1 MPSIKDEKKSMVEQ
15 VAREILIKTKRKIF
29 SQNLGNNST
38 TFVGNGLDFSELR
51 EYYFGDDVRK
61 INWKATAKAQR
72 PYINLFTEEREL
84 NIVLAFM
91 TGGAI
96 SFGSKRIK
104 QELMTEVFA
113 LLGFSAMKNGDT
125 ITSLA
130 FSSKE
135 EYHRRATKSINALHE
150 IVPNLLDLES
160 LGKEVDYEELSTYL
174 LGRVKQKS
182 VVFLI
187 GDFFEEVDLTLLS
200 AKHEV
205 YAIVVRDKFEE
216 QPKLRGMID
225 LIDPRSM
232 GSSTFNFNQ
241 KMIDEYTEV
250 IKQKDKK
257 LYEHFMG
264 HHIRYT
270 KVYTDEDP
278 YFKLNNLV
286 R

>member
-1 MPSIKDEKKSMVEQ
+1 MQESKKNIIDS

-61 INWKATAKAQR
+61 INWKATAKVQR

-84 NIVLAFM
+84 NIVIAFM
-91 TGGAI
+91 TGGGI

-104 QELMTEVFA
+104 QELMTEVYA
-113 LLGFSAMKNGDT
+113 LLAFSAMKNGDNVT
-125 ITSLA
+125 TLA
-130 FSSKE
+130 FSNKE

-150 IVPNLLDLES
+150 VVPKLLSLDS
-160 LGKEVDYEELSTYL
+160 LGKEVDYEAFSSYM
-174 LGRVKQKS
+174 LGSVKQKS
-182 VVFLI
+182 IVFVV
-187 GDFFEEVDLTLLS
+187 GDFYEELDLTLLS

-205 YAIVVRDKFEE
+205 YAVVVRDKFEE
-216 QPKLRGMID
+216 EPQLMGMLD
-225 LIDPRSM
+225 LIDPNSM
-232 GSSTFNFNQ
+232 ASSGFEFNK
-241 KMIDEYTEV
+241 KMLKEYKEV
-250 IKQKDKK
+250 IEKKDKK

-264 HHIRYT
+264 HHIRYV
-270 KVYTDEDP
+270 KIYTDEEP

>member
-1 MPSIKDEKKSMVEQ
+1 MQEDIVSR

-61 INWKATAKAQR
+61 INWKATAKAGR

-91 TGGAI
+91 AGGGI

-104 QELMTEVFA
+104 QELMAEVYA
-113 LLGFSAMKNGDT
+113 LLAFSAIKNGDMVT
-125 ITSLA
+125 TLA
-130 FSSKE
+130 FSSEE
-135 EYHRRATKSINALHE
+135 EYYRQVTKSINALHDTL
-150 IVPNLLDLES
+150 PKLLSLDA
-160 LGKEVDYEELSTYL
+160 LGKEVDYEKFSTYM
-174 LGRVKQKS
+174 LGHVKQKS
-182 VVFLI
+182 IVFII
-187 GDFFEEVDLTLLS
+187 GDFYEELDLTLLS

-216 QPKLRGMID
+216 EPQLMGMLD
-225 LIDPRSM
+225 LIDPNSM
-232 GSSTFNFNQ
+232 AASGFEFNK
-241 KMIDEYTEV
+241 KMLNDYKEV
-250 IKQKDKK
+250 IEKKDKQ

-264 HHIRYT
+264 HHIRYV
-270 KVYTDEDP
+270 KIYTDEEP